1 MDYERPE
8 TGELLPPWS
17 AYQEEVAD
25 FFRRLGL
32 RAETNVRLEGARG
45 VHDVDV
51 VVTFRSAGIDVTWV
65 VECKQWSRPIP
76 KERVLIL
83 AGVMDDL
90 GADRGLIV
98 AESGFQAG
106 AIRASL
112 NTSITLTS
120 LDDLTTNTAHER
132 TQIQLAALKSRIA
145 SLYALTMGL
154 WRWAPPSVPS
164 GGIDL
169 GQMVDLAGETFEL
182 SALVLPKAVSDAYPI
197 FVRAEGAMTAAA
209 GPEELVAVLEPHVAS
224 LESRGLEL
232 SGIASTRAAHVHDL
246 VSDLEAAASDLVA
259 AGSVLPTDLR
269 GSEAEVQ
276 LSAFL
281 AAMQRI
287 GAAADDLKTSAPD
300 VVRAELGRL
309 MRHLIGNSYL
319 ATESGVADWP
329 AEGAAILRHIAKVRD
344 AWRASRLSP

>member
-1 MDYERPE
+1 
-8 TGELLPPWS
+8 
-17 AYQEEVAD
+17 
-25 FFRRLGL
+25 
-32 RAETNVRLEGARG
+32 
-45 VHDVDV
+45 
-51 VVTFRSAGIDVTWV
+51 
-65 VECKQWSRPIP
+65 
-76 KERVLIL
+76 
-83 AGVMDDL
+83 MDDL

-164 GGIDL
+164 GGLDL
-169 GQMVDLAGETFEL
+169 GQMVDFAGETFEL
-182 SALVLPKAVSDAYPI
+182 TALVLPKVVSDAYPI

-246 VSDLEAAASDLVA
+246 VSDLEAATLDLVA

-329 AEGAAILRHIAKVRD
+329 AEGAAISRHIAKVRD